1 MNLGIIGNGGRE
13 HSLCFKLL
21 KSSKVNK
28 IFCIPGNSGI
38 SKVAKCFDFNPQE
51 KNTIYKF
58 CKKNKIDL
66 VVVGPENLLEIG
78 ISDYLKKKI
87 FSSFWSRKKSS
98 QTRNVKIICKEIS

>member
-1 MNLGIIGNGGRE
+1 MNILVLGSGARE
-13 HSLCFKLL
+13 HAICWAIK
-21 KSSKVNK
+21 KSPKCKN

-66 VVVGPENLLEIG
+66 VVVGPENFLEIG
-78 ISDYLKKKI
+78 ISDYLKKN
-87 FSSFWSRKKSS
+87 FMPFFGPEKKASGIEPE
-98 QTRNVKIICKEIS
+98 N